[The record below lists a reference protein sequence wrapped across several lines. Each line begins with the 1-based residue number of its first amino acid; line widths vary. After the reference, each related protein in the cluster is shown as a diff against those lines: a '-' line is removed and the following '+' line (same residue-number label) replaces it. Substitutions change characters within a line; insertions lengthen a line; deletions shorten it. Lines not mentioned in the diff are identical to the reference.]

1 LARAVVVSTLAATL
15 AVASPGVSGAAT
27 TTTISFDDLAVG
39 TKVST
44 QYDTQGLEF
53 ATGIVGLNVYCY
65 PVVTAVSAGQAESGD
80 QVADTSCA
88 NGEFPDSSI
97 RGILK
102 SSAQNV
108 SVYAGFS
115 PTWASPPASATVTLD
130 AYDIQGDVVKT
141 ATATVPSGQGTH
153 TLLAVSSASPNI
165 VGFDVSSS
173 YEDVSVDDL
182 TFDNPSGVP
191 ADFAVAAQA
200 GLIYLAQGSTAADQV
215 NIQRFNGSLGAVT
228 FSASGLPAGVSASF
242 SPNPATANTTTVTLS
257 AEPSAAPFTSGTYPF
272 MTITGTPADA
282 SVGPVARSTMVQ
294 VDVHPLFSVSSPTTL
309 SVPPCS
315 TLKVPVTVSATSG
328 FTGTVALSANG
339 VPADDQASFNR
350 PTLSFPA
357 QTKSIMTLTSQSDV
371 SGPAGNVSV
380 TATAG
385 AVADASGTF
394 PVSRVA
400 PSITSL
406 TNPSNT
412 QQLASGQTPQGAS
425 PDLGT
430 VVIIHGQGFCPGSKV
445 YFGNALAV
453 AQANGPV
460 TDGLGPYGDE
470 TVLLTSVPSL
480 ATSGDVYVVR
490 QGDTLSSPGT
500 AKAAFSVDSY
510 RDING
515 FSFNNGQD
523 FQNRVGGYSFSDV
536 SDVFGYEQTHVS
548 VNPCWPFGDC
558 SVTTP
563 VPDPFALVFWG
574 IANAALQA
582 GQCFGFSLA
591 SQRLLHGDQIYPAF
605 PSQPGTIDETVWGLA
620 GPDGA
625 NGSSGASASVAHFI
639 HLTHMEQFSAQALGY
654 WLAKATANAVSGSQ
668 ASLMGDV
675 TSALNAGDHP
685 LVEIRNGTD
694 GHVMVA
700 YGVDQANG
708 NSLVGPT
715 DRVIDVYDPNEQF
728 TAAENATDGVAHQAT
743 LATSEIIV
751 HADGHWEFAGFSPEW
766 HGGPGSLVVVPYGV
780 VPVQPSLPINVSGLV
795 SLLFGSAHATQVT
808 SSDGHKL
815 LNANG
820 TPDTNPATGIPD
832 ATQFATL
839 SGTAK
844 PGPDIFLFGHAGTY
858 TTTVQGNATGQ
869 YHDAVF
875 AHGMAASLTAAATP
889 AVKDQ
894 ISVPANLDGLSFGQA
909 GGAATKGGRTATVQ
923 LVVAGAQGSERT
935 ATLSTTV
942 PTKGQV
948 GAMFNATHDAVE
960 VTAGNQPTSYS
971 LTLAW
976 TGPHGLPQSFVAP
989 TVQLGAGDK
998 ATLAPTNWSSL
1009 ESTKVTLH
1017 MVHANG
1023 KSTTRALTNRIRLA
1037 AKYTVSLKIAKAG
1050 TTRQLTI
1057 SARFTQLAPGSSAVM
1072 AWEVLKGRSLAAKQT
1087 ITLTGTKL
1095 HRGLITKTFL
1105 FKAKG
1110 SARYSFQATVE
1121 VLSPTHGAYVSQQV
1135 THTQPFAG

>member
-115 PTWASPPASATVTLD
+115 PTWASPPASTTVTLD

-153 TLLAVSSASPNI
+153 TLLAVSSSTPNI
-165 VGFDVSSS
+165 VGFDVTSS
-173 YEDVSVDDL
+173 YEGVSVDDL

-191 ADFAVAAQA
+191 ADFAVSAQN
-200 GLIYLAQGSTAADQV
+200 GLIYLAQGSTASDAV

-228 FSASGLPAGVSASF
+228 FSATGLPTGVSASF

-257 AEPSAAPFTSGTYPF
+257 AAPSAAPFTSGTYPF

-282 SVGPVARSTMVQ
+282 SGGPAARSTMVQ
-294 VDVHPLFSVSSPTTL
+294 VDVRPLFSVSSPTTL

-315 TLKVPVTVSATSG
+315 TLKVPVTVSAASG
-328 FTGTVALSANG
+328 FTGTVALTANG
-339 VPADDQASFNR
+339 VPADDQVSFN
-350 PTLSFPA
+350 PSTLSLPA
-357 QTKSIMTLTSQSDV
+357 QTQSTLTLTSQSDV

-380 TATAG
+380 TATAAG
-385 AVADASGTF
+385 VADSSSAF
-394 PVSRVA
+394 AVSRVA

-406 TNPSNT
+406 TD
-412 QQLASGQTPQGAS
+412 SGATPLQGGETPQGAS

-430 VVIIHGQGFCPGSKV
+430 VVVVHGQGFCPGSKV

-453 AQANGPV
+453 AQANGPAP
-460 TDGLGPYGDE
+460 DGLGPYGDE

-605 PSQPGTIDETVWGLA
+605 PSQAGTSDETVWDLA
-620 GPDGA
+620 GPDA
-625 NGSSGASASVAHFI
+625 PDGSSGASASLAHFV
-639 HLTHMEQFSAQALGY
+639 HLVHMEQFSAQALGY
-654 WLAKATANAVSGSQ
+654 WLAKATLNAVSGSQ

-685 LVEIRNGTD
+685 LIEIRNGTD

-708 NSLVGPT
+708 NPLVGPG

-795 SLLFGSAHATQVT
+795 SLLFGSAKATQVT

-815 LNANG
+815 LNPDG
-820 TPDTNPATGIPD
+820 SVDTNPATGIPD

-869 YHDAVF
+869 YQDTVF

-894 ISVPANLDGLSFGQA
+894 ISVPANLDGLSFGQTN
-909 GGAATKGGRTATVQ
+909 GATTKGGRAATVQ

-960 VTAGNQPTSYS
+960 VTAGNQPTSYT
-971 LTLAW
+971 LTLSW
-976 TGPHGLPQSFVAP
+976 VGPHGLPQTFAAP
-989 TVQLGAGDK
+989 TVQLDAGDK
-998 ATLAPTNWSSL
+998 ATLAPANWSSL
-1009 ESTKVTLH
+1009 ESTKVMLST
-1017 MVHANG
+1017 VHADG
-1023 KSTTRALTNRIRLA
+1023 KTTTRALANKVRPA
-1037 AKYTVSLKIAKAG
+1037 AKYTVALKIAKAG

-1057 SARFTQLAPGSSAVM
+1057 NARFTQLAAGSSAVM
-1072 AWEVLKGRSLAAKQT
+1072 AWEVFKGRTLAAEQT

-1095 HRGLITKTFL
+1095 HRGLISKTFR

-1110 SARYSFQATVE
+1110 SARYTFQASVE